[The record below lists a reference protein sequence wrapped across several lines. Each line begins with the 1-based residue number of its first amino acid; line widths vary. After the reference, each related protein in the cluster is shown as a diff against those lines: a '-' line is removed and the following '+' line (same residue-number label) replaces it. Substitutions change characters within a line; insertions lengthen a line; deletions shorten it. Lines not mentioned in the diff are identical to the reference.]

1 MIDQELAQSLKAW
14 PFKEA
19 LQIIKKNGGLQ
30 NFKIPSMLI
39 YPLLSVY
46 KAVKKF
52 KIHAPGWIYMFFY
65 VTIGTVF

>member
-30 NFKIPSMLI
+30 
-39 YPLLSVY
+39 
-46 KAVKKF
+46 
-52 KIHAPGWIYMFFY
+52 
-65 VTIGTVF
+65 TVSYTHLTLPTT

>member
-30 NFKIPSMLI
+30 NFKIPS
-39 YPLLSVY
+39 
-46 KAVKKF
+46 K
-52 KIHAPGWIYMFFY
+52 GY
-65 VTIGTVF
+65 VLPVSYTHLRAHETR

>member
-30 NFKIPSMLI
+30 NFKIPSKGYVLLKLVMAPQVYLI
-39 YPLLSVY
+39 LELL
-46 KAVKKF
+46 VKL
-52 KIHAPGWIYMFFY
+52 
-65 VTIGTVF
+65 